1 MIVGKVNMNWSTKQT
16 DIFDFCIDPTK
27 GSVVVIAVAGAGKTT
42 TMVEAVRRILAHYAN
57 VLARAVSVCA
67 VAFNR
72 DIKDTLEAK
81 MPKPAE
87 VYTLNA
93 MGNRSWL
100 KTLYAMGFK
109 GKADIKA
116 SKTYFLMKDMLS
128 DFQLK
133 TYGGGIPKLVGL
145 AKSMGIVPKKVSHNF
160 SGLTPDT
167 DASWIELIEHHNIE
181 FEEDGTIEQ
190 FIELAREVLIES
202 IGEARKGKM
211 DFDDQLYMP
220 IIAGSRFVAYDFLLV
235 DEAQDVN
242 LIQRA
247 MLKRALKPGGRL
259 IAVGDPHQA
268 IYGFRGADTSSI
280 ANIKRD
286 FNAIELP
293 LTVSYRCPRAVVAEA
308 RNFVK
313 HIEAHP
319 DAPMGSVTEHEC
331 FTAQMFRPTDSIICR
346 NTAPTVD
353 LAFKLIRSG
362 VACRVLGKQI
372 GEGLVNL
379 IKKMKGKTIEDLLA
393 RLSEYSQREV
403 AKFMAKS
410 QEDKAEALMDRMSTI
425 YVFIDNLNENR
436 RTIPALIE
444 RVEAMFDD
452 SKKTI
457 LTLSTIHKAKGQEWD
472 RVFILNRELMPSKY
486 ARQAWQLEQETNLQY
501 VAVTRAKSELH
512 YIELKTFVEKRGVQA
527 VGVREEVEVGACA

>member
-1 MIVGKVNMNWSTKQT
+1 MNWSIKQT
-16 DIFDFCIDPTK
+16 DIFDFCVDPTK

-42 TMVEAVRRILAHYAN
+42 TMVEAVRRILARYAG
-57 VLARAVSVCA
+57 ATVCA

-72 DIKDTLEAK
+72 DIKDTLEQK
-81 MPKPAE
+81 MPKTAE
-87 VYTLNA
+87 VYTLNS
-93 MGNRSWL
+93 MGYRAWL

-128 DFQLK
+128 EYQLK
-133 TYGGGIPKLVGL
+133 TYGAGIPKLVGL
-145 AKSMGIVPKKVSHNF
+145 AKSIGLVPKTVAHQYV
-160 SGLTPDT
+160 GLTADT
-167 DASWIELIEHHNIE
+167 EANWIELIDLHNID
-181 FEEDGTIEQ
+181 FEEDGTVEQ
-190 FIELAREVLIES
+190 FIELAREVLVES
-202 IGEARKGKM
+202 IREAKKGKM

-319 DAPMGSVTEHEC
+319 DAPEGSVTEHEC
-331 FTAQMFRPTDSIICR
+331 FTAQLFRPTDSIICR

-379 IKKMKGKTIEDLLA
+379 IKKMKGKTIEDLLG

-452 SKKTI
+452 TRKTI

>member
-1 MIVGKVNMNWSTKQT
+1 
-16 DIFDFCIDPTK
+16 
-27 GSVVVIAVAGAGKTT
+27 VVIAVAGAGKTT
-42 TMVEAVRRILAHYAN
+42 TMVEAVRRIMARYAG
-57 VLARAVSVCA
+57 ATVCA

-72 DIKDTLEAK
+72 DIKETLEAK
-81 MPKPAE
+81 MPKGAE
-87 VYTLNA
+87 VYTLNS
-93 MGNRSWL
+93 MGYRAWL
-100 KTLYAMGFK
+100 KTMAASGIR
-109 GKADIKA
+109 KADIKA
-116 SKTYFLMKDMLS
+116 SKTYFLIKDMLS
-128 DFQLK
+128 EYQFK
-133 TYGGGIPKLVGL
+133 TYGAGIPKLVGL
-145 AKSMGIVPKKVSHNF
+145 AKSVGIVPKTVAHQYV
-160 SGLTPDT
+160 GLTADT
-167 DASWIELIEHHNIE
+167 DANWIDLIDTHNIE

-190 FIELAREVLIES
+190 FIELAREVLVES
-202 IGEARKGKM
+202 IREAKKGRM

-220 IIAGSRFVAYDFLLV
+220 IIAGSRFFAYDFLLV

-286 FNAIELP
+286 FNAVELP

-308 RNFVK
+308 RNFVS

-331 FTAQMFRPTDSIICR
+331 FTASIFRPTDSIICR

-379 IKKMKGKTIEDLLA
+379 IKKMKGKTIEDLLS

-410 QEDKAEALMDRMSTI
+410 QEDKAEALMDRLSTI

-444 RVEAMFDD
+444 RVESMFDD
-452 SKKTI
+452 SRKTI

-472 RVFILNRELMPSKY
+472 RVFILNRDLMPSKY

-512 YIELKTFVEKRGVQA
+512 YIDLKTFVEKKAAQGVSA
-527 VGVREEVEVGACA
+527 PAFAEACA